1 MLSCEQ
7 VQRCKK
13 FVKKNKKKTRSFSPI
28 KLAGVMYFTK
38 SGGGV
43 GGRRALFQAKAE
55 VC

>member
-1 MLSCEQ
+1 MQEI
-7 VQRCKK
+7 CKK
-13 FVKKNKKKTRSFSPI
+13 KQKKTRSFSPI